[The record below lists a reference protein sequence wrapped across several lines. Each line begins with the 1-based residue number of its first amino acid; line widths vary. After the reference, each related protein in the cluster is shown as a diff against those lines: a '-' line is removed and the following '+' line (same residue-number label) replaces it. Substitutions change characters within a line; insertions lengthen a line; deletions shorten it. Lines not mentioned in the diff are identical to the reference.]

1 MRQTSHPIRRVGRYR
16 QRGLSL
22 IELMVSLTIGLVIV
36 TTIGYVY
43 VGAAATFR
51 SLDASS
57 RIQENVRFA
66 FERMSHDI
74 RMAGFT
80 GCAYRTTANVL
91 NNPDDWGHALFTMPV
106 VGYEASATLPTGVPA
121 ALRGDA
127 ISVIR
132 ADNAREY
139 IVDTHN
145 PNSAQ
150 FQLKANHDLKQGELL
165 VVTDCQHAALF
176 QMTNVNN
183 NNNIATVNHNT
194 GNATTPGNCTKGFG
208 LPVPNPCN
216 TNGTPY
222 TFSEGSRI
230 LRLSAITYVVLNK
243 ETNNSLPERPA
254 LFRRAMRADGSGNEV
269 QLSEELVDGIADMQ
283 LRYGV
288 DTTVPADGTV
298 DTYVSASDV
307 AATAPGTTDQERWAR
322 VLAVQID
329 LLTVSKPDQQV
340 ATEPQSYYY
349 NGATVTPSDRLMRK
363 AFTTTVAVRNRL

>member
-1 MRQTSHPIRRVGRYR
+1 MRPIHSLNRAAPHR

-22 IELMVSLTIGLVIV
+22 IELMVSLTIGMAIV

-43 VGAAATFR
+43 LGAAGTFR

-91 NNPDDWGHALFTMPV
+91 NNPNDWAHALFSMPV
-106 VGYEASATLPTGVPA
+106 AGYEAGAALPTGVPA

-132 ADNAREY
+132 ADNTREY
-139 IVDTHN
+139 IVDSHN
-145 PNSAQ
+145 PNAAQ

-216 TNGTPY
+216 ANGTPY

-230 LRLSAITYVVLNK
+230 LRLSAITYVILNK

-254 LFRRAMRADGSGNEV
+254 LFRRAMRADGSGNETMV
-269 QLSEELVDGIADMQ
+269 SEELVDGIADMQ

-288 DTTVPADGTV
+288 DTSVPADGTV
-298 DTYVSASDV
+298 DTYVNASDM
-307 AATAPGTTDQERWAR
+307 AATAPGTTEQERWAR

-329 LLTVSKPDQQV
+329 LLAVSKPSQAV
-340 ATEPQSYYY
+340 STEPQSYYY